1 MSQDLFVGRE
11 KEQQLYKEFLTRE
24 TPWVLIITGLAGIG
38 KSTLLDH
45 LDEYTRNILDMWVIP
60 LNFDEGPLRT
70 DKLQLLETLA
80 EEVEPYC
87 NTQQISAFKD
97 VLKQERDLLEQL
109 GIPTNLEKQEGSDDS
124 QHETQP
130 HTREVEEVAAH
141 EIRKAKQEIRHQVRE
156 LITEAFYA
164 LMDTF
169 EPNQLVIML
178 DTCEWFNEPEGVEVG
193 QWVMNELIPDL
204 HRRMR
209 RKHRQCF
216 VVIASRVQLQL
227 DVLDDQ
233 DIYYLDLPMLDKE
246 AVDAYLKL
254 MGMEKPEIHQRVFDI
269 THGHALSVSIIGT
282 ICQELQKQGKEPLSE
297 KDFPALQEKFN
308 ERASIKFVNERI
320 LERLDWPYRELTRY
334 GVLLRTFNL
343 PLLQA
348 VFHDLRSEQG
358 ELLSEQEG
366 PKWFDKLIRYPYIES
381 LGNYRYAFH
390 ELLREVQAEKLQNE
404 GPEKWNFYHN
414 LALEYFKQVSPQS
427 PERYYHTIAC
437 DEKQGMADWMQVIQ
451 EAMPNQIS
459 ALLQVT
465 YDKIL
470 KLTPASLAV
479 RDYEQGR
486 FDYVSAGW
494 LTTTGNM
501 QQARTKREA
510 ASKSFKE
517 ALRLFEQAGDTCGK
531 DLIQEAIDALQQPG
545 TAARTALKS
554 YWQACQST
562 ERQQQEAL
570 QRKRYTRRT
579 VLVGL
584 AGGGLTVAAL
594 GVSALLLRGKPQ
606 VQTRVITLPLP
617 LPYSYQGHTAAVSSV
632 AWSPDGKHIASAS
645 ADGTVQVWDA
655 TSGHILLTYKGH
667 TNAVT
672 GHTNAVSSVAWS
684 PDGKRLAS
692 ASSDQTVQVWD
703 ATSGHTLL
711 TYKGHTAVVNS
722 VAWSPDSTHL
732 ASASSDQ
739 TVRVWDATSGQ
750 TLLTYKGHTA
760 VVNSV
765 AWSPDGKR
773 LASASSDTTVQVWD
787 ATSGHTLLTYRG
799 HTNAV
804 YSVAWSPDG
813 KRLASASSDQTVQV
827 WDATKGKTLF
837 TYSEHADAVY
847 SVAWSPP
854 DGKRLASASVDKTVQ
869 VWDTS
874 LSSGKTALTYRGHT
888 AAVSSVVWSPDGKR
902 LASASYDTT
911 VRVWDATSGKTLF
924 PYKGHTAAVSSVAWS
939 PDGKRLASAGSD
951 QTVQVWLWLKS

>member
-254 MGMEKPEIHQRVFDI
+254 MGMEKPEVHQRVFDI

-632 AWSPDGKHIASAS
+632 AWSPDGKHIASGSADGIVKVWDATSVHILLTYKGHKDVVNSVAWSPDGKHIASAS

-667 TNAVT
+667 TA
-672 GHTNAVSSVAWS
+672 AVSSVAWS

-711 TYKGHTAVVNS
+711 TYKGHTV
-722 VAWSPDSTHL
+722 
-732 ASASSDQ
+732 
-739 TVRVWDATSGQ
+739 
-750 TLLTYKGHTA
+750 

-765 AWSPDGKR
+765 AWSPDGER

-804 YSVAWSPDG
+804 NSVAWSPDG

-902 LASASYDTT
+902 LASAGY
-911 VRVWDATSGKTLF
+911 
-924 PYKGHTAAVSSVAWS
+924 
-939 PDGKRLASAGSD
+939 D

>member
-254 MGMEKPEIHQRVFDI
+254 MGMEKPEVHQRVFDI

-645 ADGTVQVWDA
+645 ADGTVQVWVATSRHILLTYQGHKDVVNSVAWSPDGKHIASASADGTVQVWDA
-655 TSGHILLTYKGH
+655 TSGHTLLTYNGH
-667 TNAVT
+667 TTAVT
-672 GHTNAVSSVAWS
+672 GDTNAVSSVAWS

-692 ASSDQTVQVWD
+692 ASSDQTVQVWDATSGHTLLTYRGHTAAVSSVAWSPDGKRLASASSDTTVQVWD

-739 TVRVWDATSGQ
+739 TVRVWDASSGQ

-804 YSVAWSPDG
+804 YSVAWSP
-813 KRLASASSDQTVQV
+813 
-827 WDATKGKTLF
+827 
-837 TYSEHADAVY
+837 
-847 SVAWSPP
+847 P

-902 LASASYDTT
+902 LASAGY
-911 VRVWDATSGKTLF
+911 
-924 PYKGHTAAVSSVAWS
+924 
-939 PDGKRLASAGSD
+939 D

>member
-692 ASSDQTVQVWD
+692 ASSDTTVQVWD

-711 TYKGHTAVVNS
+711 TYRGHTAAV
-722 VAWSPDSTHL
+722 
-732 ASASSDQ
+732 
-739 TVRVWDATSGQ
+739 
-750 TLLTYKGHTA
+750 

-837 TYSEHADAVY
+837 TYSER
-847 SVAWSPP
+847 PM
-854 DGKRLASASVDKTVQ
+854 ASAS
-869 VWDTS
+869 
-874 LSSGKTALTYRGHT
+874 
-888 AAVSSVVWSPDGKR
+888 PR
-902 LASASYDTT
+902 LAWIRPCRCGIPVSA
-911 VRVWDATSGKTLF
+911 VERPL
-924 PYKGHTAAVSSVAWS
+924 S
-939 PDGKRLASAGSD
+939 PTEGIRLLYPA
-951 QTVQVWLWLKS
+951 